1 MESEIFYE
9 DIQNILDDPKSLNLL
24 QESIEEAFEK
34 IHLRYLELY
43 SSPEYLAAFLM
54 FHFVE
59 SIKTSLEW
67 HEITAHDIDSEE
79 DFLED
84 EEDFEEDEEYF

>member
-9 DIQNILDDPKSLNLL
+9 DIQNILDDSKALNLL
-24 QESIEEAFEK
+24 QESLEEAFEK
-34 IHLRYLELY
+34 IDLRYVELY

-79 DFLED
+79 DEDYFD
-84 EEDFEEDEEYF
+84 EEEESDLS